1 MPSQANPAQA
11 NPAHGNP
18 ARLDSA
24 EERRTRILDAAE
36 ACFVRHGFHRATM
49 HDVAAEAG
57 MSPGNLYRY
66 FPSKDAIVAG
76 LAERDRATVAEDFS
90 GIETAPDLMQAFAAL
105 AQRHLAEA
113 PAEKAVLCL
122 EMWAEA
128 TRNPAMAAIC
138 RDFEREI
145 SARLSGLYRR
155 AQGRLDPQG
164 RLEPLTPGADPE
176 ALARLALV
184 MADGIMIR
192 RALSPDFAPGP
203 VIDAMLTLIGAALD
217 GRFDPTGTSPASP
230 SPARPEPAR

>member
-1 MPSQANPAQA
+1 MPPSQS
-11 NPAHGNP
+11 P

-76 LAERDRATVAEDFS
+76 LAERDRAAVAEDFS
-90 GIETAPDLMQAFAAL
+90 GIEAAPDLMQAFTGL
-105 AQRHLAEA
+105 ARRHLAEA

-145 SARLSGLYRR
+145 AGRLSGLYRQ
-155 AQGRLDPQG
+155 AQARVPQ
-164 RLEPLTPGADPE
+164 PAPGADPE
-176 ALARLALV
+176 ALARLAMV
-184 MADGIMIR
+184 MADGIMVR
-192 RALSPDFAPGP
+192 RALSPDFATGP
-203 VIDAMLTLIGAALD
+203 VIDAMLTVIGAALD
-217 GRFDPTGTSPASP
+217 GRFDPTTI
-230 SPARPEPAR
+230 PESDR

>member
-1 MPSQANPAQA
+1 MNVHSQDFRRVPSLSNS
-11 NPAHGNP
+11 
-18 ARLDSA
+18 ARLDST

-76 LAERDRATVAEDFS
+76 LAERDRAAVAEDFS
-90 GIETAPDLMQAFAAL
+90 GIETAPDLMRAFAVL
-105 AQRHLAEA
+105 ARRHLAEA

-138 RDFEREI
+138 RDFEHEI
-145 SARLSGLYRR
+145 AARLSGLYRR
-155 AQGRLDPQG
+155 QQARAEQPV
-164 RLEPLTPGADPE
+164 PGADPE
-176 ALARLALV
+176 ALARLAMV
-184 MADGIMIR
+184 MADGLMVR
-192 RALSPDFAPGP
+192 RALSPEFDPGT
-203 VIDAMLTLIGAALD
+203 VVDAMLTLIGAALD
-217 GRFDPTGTSPASP
+217 GRFDPTGTPN
-230 SPARPEPAR
+230 PEPAR

>member
-1 MPSQANPAQA
+1 MPPSQS
-11 NPAHGNP
+11 P

-76 LAERDRATVAEDFS
+76 LAERDRAAVAEDFS
-90 GIETAPDLMQAFAAL
+90 GIEAAPDLMQAFTGL
-105 AQRHLAEA
+105 ARRHLAEA

-145 SARLSGLYRR
+145 AGRLTSLYRLAQDR
-155 AQGRLDPQG
+155 ADP
-164 RLEPLTPGADPE
+164 PKAGADPE
-176 ALARLALV
+176 ALARLAMV
-184 MADGIMIR
+184 MADGIMVR
-192 RALSPDFAPGP
+192 RALSPDFATGP
-203 VIDAMLTLIGAALD
+203 VIDAMLTLVGAALG
-217 GRFDPTGTSPASP
+217 GRFDPTTT
-230 SPARPEPAR
+230 PESDR

>member
-1 MPSQANPAQA
+1 MPPSP
-11 NPAHGNP
+11 NP

-49 HDVAAEAG
+49 HDVAVEAG

-76 LAERDRATVAEDFS
+76 LAERDRAAVAEDFA
-90 GIETAPDLMQAFAAL
+90 GIEAHPEMMQAFDGL
-105 AQRHLAEA
+105 ARRHLADA

-138 RDFEREI
+138 RDFEREVA
-145 SARLSGLYRR
+145 ARLAGLYRR
-155 AQGRLDPQG
+155 AQERTREQTEQKAQVQTG
-164 RLEPLTPGADPE
+164 TTASGADPE
-176 ALARLALV
+176 ALARLAMV
-184 MADGIMIR
+184 MADGIMVR
-192 RALSPDFAPGP
+192 RALSPDFVPGP
-203 VIDAMLTLIGAALD
+203 VIDAMLALIGAALD
-217 GRFDPTGTSPASP
+217 GRFDPTGTVPTSPALSHP
-230 SPARPEPAR
+230 ESAR

>member
-1 MPSQANPAQA
+1 MPSSP
-11 NPAHGNP
+11 NP

-49 HDVAAEAG
+49 HDVAVEAG

-76 LAERDRATVAEDFS
+76 LAERDRAAVAEDFS
-90 GIETAPDLMQAFAAL
+90 GIEAHPDLMQAFAGL
-105 AQRHLAEA
+105 ARRHLAEA

-145 SARLSGLYRR
+145 AARLSGLYRR
-155 AQGRLDPQG
+155 AQGRTSQPA
-164 RLEPLTPGADPE
+164 PGADPE
-176 ALARLALV
+176 ALARLAMV

-217 GRFDPTGTSPASP
+217 GRFDPTGRAPAEP
-230 SPARPEPAR
+230 SPANPESAR

>member
-1 MPSQANPAQA
+1 MPPSPT
-11 NPAHGNP
+11 P
-18 ARLDSA
+18 ARLDST

-49 HDVAAEAG
+49 SDVAVEAG

-76 LAERDRATVAEDFS
+76 LAERDRAAVAEDFS
-90 GIETAPDLMQAFAAL
+90 GIEAAPDLMQAFAAL
-105 AQRHLAEA
+105 ARRHLAEA

-145 SARLSGLYRR
+145 AARLSGLYRQAQTR
-155 AQGRLDPQG
+155 A
-164 RLEPLTPGADPE
+164 EASAPGTDPE
-176 ALARLALV
+176 ALARLAMV
-184 MADGIMIR
+184 MADGIMVR

-217 GRFDPTGTSPASP
+217 GRFDPTGATPAGAH
-230 SPARPEPAR
+230 PAGLSSSNPEPAR

>member
-1 MPSQANPAQA
+1 MPSQTHSAPA
-11 NPAHGNP
+11 GP

-36 ACFVRHGFHRATM
+36 ACFVRDGFHRATM
-49 HDVAAEAG
+49 NDVAAEAG

-76 LAERDRATVAEDFS
+76 LAERDRAAVAEDFG
-90 GIETAPDLMQAFAAL
+90 GIEAAPDLMQAFAGL
-105 AQRHLAEA
+105 ARRHLAEA

-138 RDFEREI
+138 RDFEHEI

-155 AQGRLDPQG
+155 AQERRD
-164 RLEPLTPGADPE
+164 RECLEPSPPGANPE
-176 ALARLALV
+176 ALARLAMV
-184 MADGIMIR
+184 MADGIMVR

-217 GRFDPTGTSPASP
+217 GRFDPTGTASPAP
-230 SPARPEPAR
+230 PHPEPAR

>member
-1 MPSQANPAQA
+1 MPSQST
-11 NPAHGNP
+11 P

-76 LAERDRATVAEDFS
+76 LAERDRAAVAEDFS

-145 SARLSGLYRR
+145 AARLSGLYRR
-155 AQGRLDPQG
+155 QQARAGQ
-164 RLEPLTPGADPE
+164 TVPGSDPE
-176 ALARLALV
+176 ALARLVMV
-184 MADGIMIR
+184 MADGLMVR
-192 RALSPDFAPGP
+192 RALSPDFVPGP

-217 GRFDPTGTSPASP
+217 GRFDPTGTA
-230 SPARPEPAR
+230 ANPEPAR

>member
-1 MPSQANPAQA
+1 MNVHSQGLPRVPPQPNPA
-11 NPAHGNP
+11 NP

-76 LAERDRATVAEDFS
+76 LAERDRAAVAEDFS

-105 AQRHLAEA
+105 ARRHLAEA

-128 TRNPAMAAIC
+128 TR
-138 RDFEREI
+138 
-145 SARLSGLYRR
+145 
-155 AQGRLDPQG
+155 
-164 RLEPLTPGADPE
+164 
-176 ALARLALV
+176 
-184 MADGIMIR
+184 
-192 RALSPDFAPGP
+192 
-203 VIDAMLTLIGAALD
+203 
-217 GRFDPTGTSPASP
+217 
-230 SPARPEPAR
+230 